1 MMLLYNSLGLIW
13 FLFILISLKL
23 LALDFLR
30 YKLFRLRHELFL
42 LAFDNKLDYDTT
54 LYRTFENSI
63 NGVLRFANR
72 ISYVEVCLFSIWF
85 KWRHPNIIRETALER
100 EFKLLF
106 KNKNYSSDLK
116 EGLGRIKYEM
126 NKALFIYL
134 LVTSPT
140 FFIII
145 VCTFI
150 KTVIEYI
157 FKIYIFINKETYKM
171 IIPVL
176 IKKCKNI
183 LTKINYQ
190 SELCSA

>member
-1 MMLLYNSLGLIW
+1 MMLLYNTLGLIW
-13 FLFILISLKL
+13 FLFILIGLKL
-23 LALDFLR
+23 VALDFLR
-30 YKLFRLRHELFL
+30 YKLFRLRQELFL
-42 LAFDNKLDYDTT
+42 LAFDNGLSYETT

-72 ISYVEVCLFSIWF
+72 ISYTEVCVFSIWF
-85 KWRHPNIIRETALER
+85 KWKHPNITRETALER

-106 KNKNYSSDLK
+106 KNENYSLELK
-116 EGLGRIKYEM
+116 EGLSKIKYEI
-126 NKALFIYL
+126 NRALFIYL
-134 LVTSPT
+134 FITSPV

-145 VCTFI
+145 VYTFI
-150 KTVIEYI
+150 KTAIECI
-157 FKIYIFINKETYKM
+157 FKICISINNETYKM
-171 IIPVL
+171 IVPTL

>member
-1 MMLLYNSLGLIW
+1 MLLYNSLGLIW

-85 KWRHPNIIRETALER
+85 KWKHPNIIRETALER

-134 LVTSPT
+134 LVTSPI
-140 FFIII
+140 FFTII

-150 KTVIEYI
+150 KTAIEYI

-183 LTKINYQ
+183 LIKINYQ